1 MKPQP
6 PVTTCFMAEGR
17 SPRAERALL
26 DCWLSRCCGYW
37 CPCYDTSQIEARPP
51 TILDPRPVLI
61 PAATLTREAP
71 LGQAQGGRV
80 DARSR

>member
-6 PVTTCFMAEGR
+6 PVTTCFMAEGKGAAR
-17 SPRAERALL
+17 PPLECELP
-26 DCWLSRCCGYW
+26 RCCVYW
-37 CPCYDTSQIEARPP
+37 RPCYDTSQIEARPP

-61 PAATLTREAP
+61 PAATLTRGAP
-71 LGQAQGGRV
+71 HGQAQGGRV